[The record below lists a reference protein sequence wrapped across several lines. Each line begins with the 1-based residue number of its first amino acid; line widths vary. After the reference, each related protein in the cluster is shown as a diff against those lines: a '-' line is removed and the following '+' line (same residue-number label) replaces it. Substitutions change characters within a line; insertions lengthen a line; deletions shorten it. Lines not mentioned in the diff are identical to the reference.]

1 MLISSLQLS
10 YETDLKKKSLKQTK
24 LFEEQCSIKEK
35 YVLSISMSIYKTKNR
50 FFKIC
55 HCFSVYIV

>member
-10 YETDLKKKSLKQTK
+10 YETDLKKQSLKQTK

-50 FFKIC
+50 FF
-55 HCFSVYIV
+55 FNLS